1 MRRHINIIALLAI
14 IILSGCKR
22 EDDLIPVAKISFKDS
37 YTAEFTSVTL
47 NCDVKSNVTIETL
60 HVEYSTSKE
69 MSDSQQ
75 IEMSVTKDNTYSATI
90 PNLSIQTEYYYRFVV
105 GNKVSEFFDDQKR
118 TFKTLDYI
126 APVVHT
132 EDASSISGTKATLKG
147 VVEFACEKPI
157 LEQGFMVGTQEDN
170 LETYKVDGTD
180 FTFNIE
186 NLNYKTT
193 YYYRAYA
200 KNDVGIG
207 LGEIKTFQTCG
218 AVSFNEIKLLSVTA
232 NSAMIEAGV
241 ADNGGIEVDLQ
252 GIRYCVKGNDE
263 VTFVETTTST
273 TLKNL
278 KHDTTY
284 EVWGYAKTFEGEF
297 EGDRVEFNT
306 MDGKVLITTSSPSN
320 VTTSS
325 ATLKGSITSD
335 GGSKITERG
344 FCYSTKDIPTLSDIK
359 IKVTGETGAFESE
372 LTNLPQNVQYSVRAY
387 AINGIDTY
395 YGEVVSFTT
404 LYDSATFG
412 TITSSD
418 ITASS
423 ASLKCSI
430 TSNGGSTVTKCGFC
444 YSAYKNPTIDDQIAV
459 VSDSKTNLN
468 ATIKGLKSGVTYY
481 VRAFATNANST
492 FYSDEI
498 SFITSEGIIQFT
510 DPSTENIAAASVIV
524 SSNILTAG
532 GGSITERG
540 FCYSIA
546 KNPTTGNNTVK
557 SSGTL
562 GEYSATITNLQNKTI
577 YYIRAYAIN
586 ESGTYYSKE
595 ITVKTLD
602 GVASVITSD
611 ATNIKA
617 QSATLNGNITSDGGS
632 NITERG
638 FCYSTSENPTV
649 DDTKIKIDGTIGD
662 LSHSLTRLNHATKYY
677 VRSYAKNSYGTHYGN
692 QISFTTSS
700 GVVDFDEV
708 STTSITVGTAQLSTQ
723 ITFDGNSTITK
734 RGFCYGTS
742 PNPTTSD
749 NIITVTG
756 TTGDLTGKITGL
768 SNGVRYYVRA
778 FATNAIGTHY
788 SAQISFTTL
797 SGLAEVTT
805 SAVTDIMAES
815 VTFNG
820 STPTANGGTITSR
833 GFCYST
839 SENPTINNNRA
850 TVTGTTGQMT
860 KSVANLEENTK
871 YYVRAFATTSFGTTY
886 GQQITFTTKD
896 GVIVFSGFNCS
907 DISAN
912 SVLANV
918 TIETNGGSPVTER
931 GFCISTNTVPTI
943 SDTKVPVN
951 SENNS
956 YHENI
961 KNLTRSTQYYIRAYG
976 KNNIGIYYSNE
987 IKISTKTGAAVLS
1000 ELKSDSIGQTTLSVS
1015 CSISN
1020 NGGTEILRKGFCYS
1034 TTPSPTIA
1042 SEKVTLSDE
1051 DNFVATISNLI
1062 SDQEYYIKA
1071 FAETQYETTYSNEIC
1086 VKTIAG
1092 IATLGQTSTHNIN
1105 PTSVTLKSSIISN
1118 GGTDI
1123 ISMGFCYGLNP
1134 KPTINDNIVNA
1145 TAYLTEFS
1153 AMLEE
1158 LSQNTTYYVRS
1169 FATTQY
1175 GTSYGN
1181 QTIFTTTFYPITF
1194 SGIDITSILL
1204 RTAIASSTITS
1215 DGNNGIDEC
1224 GFCVSIQEKPTIN
1237 DLIFSA
1243 ESTIGPI
1250 SANIKGLDHSSSY
1263 YIRPFAKNKMGVFYG
1278 SEAYFNTA
1286 ALPAGASPGVFLI
1299 SDGKYAYLSS
1309 GNLEKNDT
1317 DGTWQFAED
1326 QCTTTV
1332 NFQDTHT
1339 WGSSGYTQSG
1349 VSIAQV
1355 SSLTGEYANYDWGV
1369 YNPII
1374 NGGNQ
1379 PNLWRTPNVSEW
1391 RYILKNRPN
1400 ASALCAHVQ
1409 IDNISGL
1416 IILPDDWVTPVSLQ
1430 DVISENG
1437 FISTNISNDNW
1448 KIIETLGGVFLK
1460 EDEIRYSNRPTYSGS
1475 CEGFYTATAYWSS
1488 EGYWNQDYMGTYRG
1502 GKIISFSENEIYI
1515 EHSTGSWQKFH
1526 VRLIQDI
1533 IQ

>member
-1 MRRHINIIALLAI
+1 MDRTMRRYINIIALLAI

-37 YTAEFTSVTL
+37 YTAEFTSVTI

-60 HVEYSTSKE
+60 HVEYSVSE
-69 MSDSQQ
+69 DMSESQQ

-193 YYYRAYA
+193 YYCRAYA

-207 LGEIKTFQTCG
+207 LGEIKTFQTCS
-218 AVSFNEIKLLSVTA
+218 AVSFNEIKLSSITA

-263 VTFVETTTST
+263 VTFVETTAST
-273 TLKNL
+273 TLNNL

-325 ATLKGSITSD
+325 ATLMGSITSD
-335 GGSKITERG
+335 GGSKIIERG
-344 FCYSTKDIPTLSDIK
+344 FCYSTKENPTTSDIK
-359 IKVTGETGAFESE
+359 IKVLGETGDLEAE
-372 LTNLPQNVQYSVRAY
+372 LKNLPQNVKYYVKAY
-387 AINGIDTY
+387 AINGIDTF
-395 YGEVVSFTT
+395 YGEGISFTT

-423 ASLKCSI
+423 VSLKCSI
-430 TSNGGSTVTKCGFC
+430 TSNGGSTITKCGFC
-444 YSAYKNPTIDDQIAV
+444 YSTYKNPTIDDQIAV

-468 ATIKGLKSGVTYY
+468 ATIKGLMSGVTYY

-532 GGSITERG
+532 GGTITERG

-546 KNPTTGNNTVK
+546 KNPTTENNTVK

-662 LSHSLTRLNHATKYY
+662 ISHSLTGLNHATKYY
-677 VRSYAKNSYGTHYGN
+677 VRSYAKNNYGTHYGN

-700 GVVDFDEV
+700 GVVDFNDV

-788 SAQISFTTL
+788 SEQTSFTTL
-797 SGLAEVTT
+797 SGLADVTT

-820 STPTANGGTITSR
+820 SIPSANGGTITSR

-839 SENPTINNNRA
+839 SENPTINNNKA
-850 TVTGTTGQMT
+850 TVTGATGQMT

-896 GVIVFSGFNCS
+896 GIVNFTSINSSEILATSVNVSSSISTDGGSAIIEKGLCYSTSNCPTTADQKQTTTGSTYNYSSTITGLNCS
-907 DISAN
+907 
-912 SVLANV
+912 
-918 TIETNGGSPVTER
+918 TT
-931 GFCISTNTVPTI
+931 
-943 SDTKVPVN
+943 
-951 SENNS
+951 
-956 YHENI
+956 
-961 KNLTRSTQYYIRAYG
+961 YYIRAYAI
-976 KNNIGIYYSNE
+976 NNVGTYYSDE
-987 IKISTKTGAAVLS
+987 ISITTDTGIATLNGFALS
-1000 ELKSDSIGQTTLSVS
+1000 NVRQTQVDAYCNVTGD
-1015 CSISN
+1015 
-1020 NGGTEILRKGFCYS
+1020 GGANILRRGFCYS
-1034 TTPSPTIA
+1034 TETNPSINSEIVTINGSIGDMACTIESLISDQDYFIKAFVETEHVVTYSDEISIHTIEGLATITDASIISVSETSATLGADLISMGGATVNTLGYCYTTHANPTISDNIITVSAQLGSYTVELTELEQHTTYYARPYGITEYGVRYGEEISFTTKYYPITFGEISVIEYPQTARITCEIQSDGGNEILEQGICYSTNDTPSINHNKIENISDNTVLIGSLN
-1042 SEKVTLSDE
+1042 SEQKYYARRYATNRIGTFYSDVVEFQTVTVPDGAIPGLFSISATEMVFFSKGNLILDGE
-1051 DNFVATISNLI
+1051 SFKFADNQYDYLGSYTYANFAELKESRDFFHPNDYTAITGATISNSSTSGWDLMT
-1062 SDQEYYIKA
+1062 SDEWNYIIKERNIEAYHVYIKIEENI
-1071 FAETQYETTYSNEIC
+1071 F
-1086 VKTIAG
+1086 G
-1092 IATLGQTSTHNIN
+1092 TL
-1105 PTSVTLKSSIISN
+1105 
-1118 GGTDI
+1118 
-1123 ISMGFCYGLNP
+1123 
-1134 KPTINDNIVNA
+1134 
-1145 TAYLTEFS
+1145 
-1153 AMLEE
+1153 
-1158 LSQNTTYYVRS
+1158 
-1169 FATTQY
+1169 
-1175 GTSYGN
+1175 
-1181 QTIFTTTFYPITF
+1181 
-1194 SGIDITSILL
+1194 
-1204 RTAIASSTITS
+1204 
-1215 DGNNGIDEC
+1215 
-1224 GFCVSIQEKPTIN
+1224 
-1237 DLIFSA
+1237 
-1243 ESTIGPI
+1243 
-1250 SANIKGLDHSSSY
+1250 
-1263 YIRPFAKNKMGVFYG
+1263 
-1278 SEAYFNTA
+1278 
-1286 ALPAGASPGVFLI
+1286 
-1299 SDGKYAYLSS
+1299 
-1309 GNLEKNDT
+1309 
-1317 DGTWQFAED
+1317 
-1326 QCTTTV
+1326 
-1332 NFQDTHT
+1332 
-1339 WGSSGYTQSG
+1339 
-1349 VSIAQV
+1349 
-1355 SSLTGEYANYDWGV
+1355 
-1369 YNPII
+1369 
-1374 NGGNQ
+1374 
-1379 PNLWRTPNVSEW
+1379 
-1391 RYILKNRPN
+1391 
-1400 ASALCAHVQ
+1400 
-1409 IDNISGL
+1409 
-1416 IILPDDWVTPVSLQ
+1416 ILPDGWISPENVDLQ
-1430 DVISENG
+1430 SESQQPLTIDDFKTLEAAG
-1437 FISTNISNDNW
+1437 AVFI
-1448 KIIETLGGVFLK
+1448 
-1460 EDEIRYSNRPTYSGS
+1460 P
-1475 CEGFYTATAYWSS
+1475 
-1488 EGYWNQDYMGTYRG
+1488 
-1502 GKIISFSENEIYI
+1502 
-1515 EHSTGSWQKFH
+1515 STGLGKFFEYQSNNYKH
-1526 VRLIQDI
+1526 TVYDYGAGGSQYFVKDHNYYTTTPQGVPDGISSAKVYLVWDKYAITRSIDYRKAGTSAKTGANSYISSVRLIQKHK
-1533 IQ
+1533 

>member
-1 MRRHINIIALLAI
+1 MRRYINIIALLAI

-60 HVEYSTSKE
+60 HVEYSVSE
-69 MSDSQQ
+69 DMSESQQ

-170 LETYKVDGTD
+170 LETFKVDGTD

-218 AVSFNEIKLLSVTA
+218 AVSFNEIKLSSITA
-232 NSAMIEAGV
+232 NSAMIEAGI

-263 VTFVETTTST
+263 VTFVETTAST

-430 TSNGGSTVTKCGFC
+430 TSNGGSAITKCGFC
-444 YSAYKNPTIDDQIAV
+444 YSTYKNPTIDDQIAV

-468 ATIKGLKSGVTYY
+468 ATIKGLMSGVTYY

-510 DPSTENIAAASVIV
+510 DPTTENIAAASVIV

-532 GGSITERG
+532 GGTITERG

-546 KNPTTGNNTVK
+546 KNPTTGNDTVK

-649 DDTKIKIDGTIGD
+649 DDTRIKIDGTIGD
-662 LSHSLTRLNHATKYY
+662 ITHSLTGLNHATKYY

-700 GVVDFDEV
+700 GIVNFDEV

-788 SAQISFTTL
+788 SEQTSFTTL
-797 SGLAEVTT
+797 TGLADVTT

-820 STPTANGGTITSR
+820 SISSANGGTITSR

-839 SENPTINNNRA
+839 SENPTINSNKV

-860 KSVANLEENTK
+860 KSVANLEVNTK

-896 GVIVFSGFNCS
+896 GIVNFTGINSSEIRATSVNVS
-907 DISAN
+907 SSIS
-912 SVLANV
+912 
-918 TIETNGGSPVTER
+918 TDGGSPIIE
-931 GFCISTNTVPTI
+931 
-943 SDTKVPVN
+943 
-951 SENNS
+951 
-956 YHENI
+956 
-961 KNLTRSTQYYIRAYG
+961 
-976 KNNIGIYYSNE
+976 
-987 IKISTKTGAAVLS
+987 
-1000 ELKSDSIGQTTLSVS
+1000 
-1015 CSISN
+1015 
-1020 NGGTEILRKGFCYS
+1020 KGFCYS
-1034 TTPSPTIA
+1034 TSTTPTMA
-1042 SEKVTLSDE
+1042 DEKIVVTGSNFSYSSSITGLNCSTRYYIRAYAKNNVGIYYSDE
-1051 DNFVATISNLI
+1051 ISIVSDSGVAIVSGFSINSVGQTTVDVSCLIEDNGGAEILRRGFCYSTSSNPSVASDNVVIEGTEGNMTCTIRGLI
-1062 SDQEYYIKA
+1062 SDQDYYIKA
-1071 FAETQYETTYSNEIC
+1071 FAETKHKITYSEEIKAHT
-1086 VKTIAG
+1086 VAG
-1092 IATLGQTSTHNIN
+1092 LATLANTR
-1105 PTSVTLKSSIISN
+1105 IIDVKETAVKISADLLSK
-1118 GGTDI
+1118 GGVEILD
-1123 ISMGFCYGLNP
+1123 MGFCYGNTSA
-1134 KPTINDNIVNA
+1134 PTINDDKYQFLSELGTFECTIYN
-1145 TAYLTEFS
+1145 
-1153 AMLEE
+1153 LE
-1158 LSQNTTYYVRS
+1158 QYTTYYARPY
-1169 FATTQY
+1169 ATTEY
-1175 GTSYGN
+1175 GTSYGETISFKTSYYPVEFGAIEVTN
-1181 QTIFTTTFYPITF
+1181 ISPTNSYINCPVTTYGGNEVIEQGICYGTSTSPTTEDNILKTSIDYKDALIVLTGLSSNMTYHARRYVKNKIQTFYSDDISFTTIDVPDGAVAGLF
-1194 SGIDITSILL
+1194 SVSEHSSVYVASGNLWEYSDYKT
-1204 RTAIASSTITS
+1204 IASEQYFITRNDPYKYPMDVQRSKSNFVGNVS
-1215 DGNNGIDEC
+1215 DVVGLEGTWRVLSKEEWEYLINGRENASNLRQLAFID
-1224 GFCVSIQEKPTIN
+1224 G
-1237 DLIFSA
+1237 
-1243 ESTIGPI
+1243 
-1250 SANIKGLDHSSSY
+1250 IKGLLIFPDNWHAPENITIINELEELQVEEWSVYENAGVVFLPTTGLYVAKNWTDYTLKYAGELGRYCSSSPKVDKDNS
-1263 YIRPFAKNKMGVFYG
+1263 IMGPV
-1278 SEAYFNTA
+1278 
-1286 ALPAGASPGVFLI
+1286 L
-1299 SDGKYAYLSS
+1299 
-1309 GNLEKNDT
+1309 T
-1317 DGTWQFAED
+1317 DGYFYLDIPTITVVEIFAM
-1326 QCTTTV
+1326 
-1332 NFQDTHT
+1332 
-1339 WGSSGYTQSG
+1339 SG
-1349 VSIAQV
+1349 
-1355 SSLTGEYANYDWGV
+1355 D
-1369 YNPII
+1369 
-1374 NGGNQ
+1374 GGKRE
-1379 PNLWRTPNVSEW
+1379 PFGAVRLV
-1391 RYILKNRPN
+1391 
-1400 ASALCAHVQ
+1400 
-1409 IDNISGL
+1409 
-1416 IILPDDWVTPVSLQ
+1416 
-1430 DVISENG
+1430 
-1437 FISTNISNDNW
+1437 
-1448 KIIETLGGVFLK
+1448 
-1460 EDEIRYSNRPTYSGS
+1460 
-1475 CEGFYTATAYWSS
+1475 
-1488 EGYWNQDYMGTYRG
+1488 QDYV
-1502 GKIISFSENEIYI
+1502 KE
-1515 EHSTGSWQKFH
+1515 
-1526 VRLIQDI
+1526 
-1533 IQ
+1533 